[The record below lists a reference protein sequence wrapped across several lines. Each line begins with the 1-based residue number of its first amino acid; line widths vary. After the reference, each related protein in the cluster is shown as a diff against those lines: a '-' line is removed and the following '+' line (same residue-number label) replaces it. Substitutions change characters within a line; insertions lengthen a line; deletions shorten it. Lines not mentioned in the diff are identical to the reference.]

1 MNIQTNKKLWALLLA
16 SLILA
21 IFLPAIVI
29 AQTVTRGYSSDI
41 LLQKGMI
48 VKLKDDDPNKV
59 EPVKKENEEKIQ
71 GVVINPTDS
80 AVLLSGEDQKVFV
93 SNTGPY
99 FVLVS
104 TQNGPV
110 AVGDYVT
117 VSSISGVGMKAS
129 DLDKVVIGKAV
140 ESFDQADI
148 TKVRSS
154 AKIKDS
160 VGNETEVKIG
170 TIKVD
175 ISVGRNPSQRVNAS
189 LPVVLKQAS
198 ETIAGKPVT
207 PARVYLSFFVF
218 LATSI
223 IAGSMLYS
231 AVRSTMISMG
241 RNPLGK
247 KAIIKSLIQVASV
260 AVMIFIVGL
269 FAVYLLLKI

>member
-99 FVLVS
+99 YVLVS
-104 TQNGPV
+104 TQNGPIG
-110 AVGDYVT
+110 VGDYIT

-140 ESFDQADI
+140 ETFDQADI

-170 TIKVD
+170 TVKVD

>member
-1 MNIQTNKKLWALLLA
+1 MNIQTNKKLWALFLA

-21 IFLPAIVI
+21 IFLPAVVI

-104 TQNGPV
+104 TQNGPIG
-110 AVGDYVT
+110 VGDYVT

-129 DLDKVVIGKAV
+129 DSDKVVIGKAV
-140 ESFDQADI
+140 ETFDQADI
-148 TKVRSS
+148 TKVRST
-154 AKIKDS
+154 AKMKDS

-170 TIKVD
+170 TVKVD
-175 ISVGRNPSQRVNAS
+175 ISVGRNPSQRINAS

-247 KAIIKSLIQVASV
+247 KAIIKSLVQVASV

>member
-1 MNIQTNKKLWALLLA
+1 MNIQTNKKIWALILA
-16 SLILA
+16 SLITA
-21 IFLPAIVI
+21 IFVPAIVF

-99 FVLVS
+99 YVLVS

-110 AVGDYVT
+110 SIGDYVT

-140 ESFDQADI
+140 ESFDQAEI

-218 LATSI
+218 LATSV

-247 KAIIKSLIQVASV
+247 KAILKSLVQVASV

>member
-99 FVLVS
+99 YVLVS
-104 TQNGPV
+104 TQNGPIG
-110 AVGDYVT
+110 VGDYIT

-140 ESFDQADI
+140 ETFDQADI

-170 TIKVD
+170 TVKVD

-198 ETIAGKPVT
+198 ETIAGKPVP

>member
-104 TQNGPV
+104 TQNGPIG
-110 AVGDYVT
+110 VGDYIT

-140 ESFDQADI
+140 ETFDQADI

-170 TIKVD
+170 TVKVD